1 MYQGFFGHSLR
12 GKTVIVD
19 SGGHTLK
26 QTTYCQIR
34 VWRSLE
40 RNQLIFVWYHADG
53 EEPTYEPAIIPN
65 VDGDLTSQEAWV
77 YHGRNEYEVNI
88 CLLLKDY

>member
-1 MYQGFFGHSLR
+1 MWQ
-12 GKTVIVD
+12 
-19 SGGHTLK
+19 
-26 QTTYCQIR
+26 
-34 VWRSLE
+34 SLE

-77 YHGRNEYEVNI
+77 YHGRNEYEVNKFA
-88 CLLLKDY
+88 CS

>member
-1 MYQGFFGHSLR
+1 MVGSLMVFWDTWKNSNCR
-12 GKTVIVD
+12 QTVWWAYFKKK
-19 SGGHTLK
+19 S
-26 QTTYCQIR
+26 YCQIR
-34 VWRSLE
+34 VWQSLE

-77 YHGRNEYEVNI
+77 YHGRNEYEVN
-88 CLLLKDY
+88 KFA